1 MRTEP
6 TGTAKLE
13 EAGRAARRDFFQE
26 LAGEDAADYKI
37 LVTRESPISE
47 SVQRSLRFKPWGT
60 LPYSVHPPLLA
71 LPSRPSF
78 RPDPSRVALGADRAG
93 RCFLALS
100 TAGALGPLPKRWDK
114 DSRGP
119 DSRPSA

>member
-37 LVTRESPISE
+37 LVTRESPINE
-47 SVQRSLRFKPWGT
+47 SVQRSLRFKPW
-60 LPYSVHPPLLA
+60 P
-71 LPSRPSF
+71 R
-78 RPDPSRVALGADRAG
+78 
-93 RCFLALS
+93 ALS
-100 TAGALGPLPKRWDK
+100 THL
-114 DSRGP
+114 S
-119 DSRPSA
+119 